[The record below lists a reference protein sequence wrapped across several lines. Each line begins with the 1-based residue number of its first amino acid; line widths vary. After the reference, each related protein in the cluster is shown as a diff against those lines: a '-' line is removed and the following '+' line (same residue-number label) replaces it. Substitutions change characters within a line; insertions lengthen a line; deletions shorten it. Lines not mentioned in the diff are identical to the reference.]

1 MWPFTRK
8 QQLIPVP
15 AEPVEQ
21 QVKSLSLPQALPQWR
36 LSAGRQKDWQVE
48 TAIREGYVA
57 SSIAY
62 ACIEKRAKLIAS
74 MPWVVQVKRGGEWQE
89 VDNHPLQRLLDRPN
103 PDQSLYEL
111 MYHVSQSL
119 DLAGNA
125 FLSEIKAGVNGRP
138 VQLWHLPPQHLKI
151 KPGRERLVEHF
162 EYADHA
168 ITHKRIDA
176 ADMIHLKMPN
186 PDDPI
191 FGMPTLRAGGRATDI
206 DRESGIWQKVSLEN
220 RGASDVNIML
230 PPESTQEQVDNV
242 KRQYKDQQAGAK
254 NARKAM
260 VTTADIQQLG
270 QTAVEMDFVESRR
283 QVWVEIAAVF
293 GMSLANLGMTESVN
307 LANAEA
313 MDKALWQNT
322 IIPQLELLQRQFNHQ
337 LASEFGADVRMVYDT
352 SNVEAL
358 QENLNDKLENAAKL
372 FAMGVPLNVINQHLE
387 LGMDDVE
394 GGDIGYLAAGLMPVG
409 WDPEPMSEVLPETTE
424 EEKRLLKSLGYGN
437 G

>member
-1 MWPFTRK
+1 MWPFKRK
-8 QQLIPVP
+8 TLTPVP
-15 AEPVEQ
+15 APPLEQ

-36 LSAGRQKDWQVE
+36 LFAARQKDWHVE
-48 TAIREGYVA
+48 TAIQEGYAA

-74 MPWVVQVKRGGEWQE
+74 VPWVVQRRTAGEWQE
-89 VDNHPLQRLLDRPN
+89 VDNHPLQRLLERPN

-111 MYHVSQSL
+111 MYHISQSL

-125 FLSEIKAGVNGRP
+125 FISEIKAGVNGRP

-151 KPGRERLVEHF
+151 KPGRERLVDYF

-168 ITHKRIDA
+168 IQHKRIEA
-176 ADMIHLKMPN
+176 ADMIHLKLPN

-220 RGASDVNIML
+220 RGSADINIKL
-230 PPESTQEQVDNV
+230 PPEATQEQVDNV
-242 KRQYKDQQAGAK
+242 REQYKRQQTGAK
-254 NARKAM
+254 NARKAL
-260 VTTADIQQLG
+260 VSSADIQNLG
-270 QTAVEMDFVESRR
+270 QTAVELDFVESRR

-322 IIPQLELLQRQFNHQ
+322 ILPMLELIQRQFNHQ
-337 LASEFGADVRMVYDT
+337 LASEFGSDIRMVFDT
-352 SNVEAL
+352 SNVAAL
-358 QENLNDKLENAAKL
+358 QEGLNQKLDNARKL
-372 FAMGVPLNVINQHLE
+372 FDMGVPMNVIIQHLE
-387 LGMDDVE
+387 LGLDDIE
-394 GGDIGYLAAGLMPVG
+394 GGDVGYLAGGLLPVG
-409 WDPEPMSEVLPETTE
+409 WEPEPMAPSTE
-424 EEKRLLKSLGYGN
+424 EEKRLLKRLGYGA
-437 G
+437 

>member
-1 MWPFTRK
+1 MWPFNRK
-8 QQLIPVP
+8 AKLVPVP
-15 AEPVEQ
+15 SEPVEQ
-21 QVKSLSLPQALPQWR
+21 QVKSLSLPQALPQWK
-36 LSAGRQKDWQVE
+36 LYASRQKDWHVE
-48 TAIREGYVA
+48 TAIQEGYAA

-74 MPWVVQVKRGGEWQE
+74 VPWIVQRKTSEGWEE
-89 VDNHPLQRLLDRPN
+89 VDSHPLQRLLERPN

-151 KPGRERLVEHF
+151 KPGRERLVEYF

-176 ADMIHLKMPN
+176 ADMVHLKLPN

-220 RGASDVNIML
+220 RGASDINIKL
-230 PPESTQEQVDNV
+230 PPESTQEQVDAV
-242 KRQYKDQQAGAK
+242 REQYKQQQAGAK

-260 VTTADIQQLG
+260 VTSADVQALG

-283 QVWVEIAAVF
+283 QVWVEICAVF
-293 GMSLANLGMTESVN
+293 GMSLANLGMTEAVN

-313 MDKALWQNT
+313 MDKTLWQNT
-322 IIPQLELLQRQFNHQ
+322 IIPQLELIQRQLNHQ
-337 LASEFGADVRMVYDT
+337 LASEFGADVRIVYDT
-352 SNVEAL
+352 SNVAAL
-358 QENLNDKLENAAKL
+358 QENLDDKLANAEKL
-372 FAMGVPLNVINQHLE
+372 HKMGVPLNVINQHLE
-387 LGMDDVE
+387 LGMDESE
-394 GGDIGYLAAGLMPVG
+394 GGDIGYLPSNLLPVG
-409 WDPEPMSEVLPETTE
+409 FEPEPLPETTD
-424 EEKRLLKSLGYGN
+424 EEKRLLKSLGYG
-437 G
+437 

>member
-1 MWPFTRK
+1 MWPFNRK
-8 QQLIPVP
+8 TKLVPVP
-15 AEPVEQ
+15 SEPVEQ
-21 QVKSLSLPQALPQWR
+21 QVKSLSLPQALPQWK
-36 LSAGRQKDWQVE
+36 LYASRQKDWHVE
-48 TAIREGYVA
+48 TAIQEGYAA

-62 ACIEKRAKLIAS
+62 TCIEKRAKLIAS
-74 MPWVVQVKRGGEWQE
+74 VPWMVQRKTSEGWEE
-89 VDNHPLQRLLDRPN
+89 VDAHPLQRLLERPN

-151 KPGRERLVEHF
+151 KPGRERLVEYF

-176 ADMIHLKMPN
+176 ADMVHLKLPN

-220 RGASDVNIML
+220 RGASDINIKL
-230 PPESTQEQVDNV
+230 PPESTQEQVDAV
-242 KRQYKDQQAGAK
+242 REQYKQQQAGAK

-260 VTTADIQQLG
+260 VTSADVQALG

-283 QVWVEIAAVF
+283 QVWVEICAVF
-293 GMSLANLGMTESVN
+293 GMSLANLGMTEAVN

-313 MDKALWQNT
+313 MDKTLWQNT
-322 IIPQLELLQRQFNHQ
+322 IIPQLKLIQCQLNHQ
-337 LASEFGADVRMVYDT
+337 LSSEFGADVRMVYDT
-352 SNVEAL
+352 SNVAAL
-358 QENLNDKLENAAKL
+358 QENLDDKLANAEKL
-372 FAMGVPLNVINQHLE
+372 HRMGVPLNVINQHLE
-387 LGMDDVE
+387 LGMDELE
-394 GGDIGYLAAGLMPVG
+394 GGDIGYLPSNLLPVG
-409 WDPEPMSEVLPETTE
+409 FEPEPLPETTE